1 MSVYIAGWC
10 FLAAGAALL
19 FHHGWKHGLRVL
31 VSRIC
36 FGEDVLIK

>member
-1 MSVYIAGWC
+1 MSVHSAGWC

-19 FHHGWKHGLRVL
+19 LHHGWKHDLRVL
-31 VSRIC
+31 ASRIC